1 MKNIPSRLVFVFL
14 FCIFFQCGNVFA
26 VPIYWTDWQSGSAG
40 AGTASGQ
47 IITAGSTVTVTYSQP
62 AGYSFIQTS
71 SGADYWVNQ
80 GGARDPATS
89 PFTSAFVDNIPTP
102 IDIIAL
108 AYQGTN
114 TLTFSEPIANP
125 VFCFVSLNGN
135 GYSFDRDFEILSQTG
150 SGNACG
156 YWGCGNVVKQV
167 FGSAY
172 QLNATSGEPHGCIR
186 FTEEAA
192 FSTVSWTSQSN
203 ETWNGFTLGI
213 EGTEAEVFAERD
225 YGDAPDTSAGT
236 SNGDYQTLESNGG
249 ANHAFVDTDEDTQV
263 DITLG
268 TLWDGS
274 DSGNDGALQN
284 AAATSDDL
292 DNIDDED
299 GVSWT
304 DNFIRGG
311 NANISVTITKDP
323 DSTLAGLRLYAWV
336 DWNQDGDWNDAS
348 EQIISNT
355 SANSSTQSY
364 PVSIPPTATLGS
376 TYLRVRVCSDA
387 DCNSPNGDA
396 DDGEVEDYLLTVI
409 APQISGFVFNDNGSG
424 GGTATNGI
432 KDGGESG
439 LGFAVPVVAYN
450 AATGMCYAANADPT
464 TGAYTISAGVVGT
477 YQVYE
482 AINETNIASPTCPPT
497 QPTLN
502 TATGAYSGG
511 TIGDPT
517 NFHSSSAN
525 VVSVTAG
532 VTSNVNFGDFAITPF
547 DTCSSDAYLLRN
559 SPTDITGVS
568 LATGAITPLFNNVL
582 PSSTGVF
589 GGTGY
594 NVITNTLFGD
604 NTNNN
609 NTVLM
614 IDGGGNA
621 FVLPIT
627 GSTMALSNYNSGD
640 IDDDGNLLLMTS
652 SGTSLYKIDVNPNSA
667 TYLQQVQQLSVSAPV
682 MADMA
687 INPID
692 NMLYTLT
699 PSGSL
704 VRFDPANGARTNLGS
719 VGTAGTTAVGW
730 GAVYFDDQG
739 FMYASQNP
747 NPGRIIRIDIS
758 NPTLPSG
765 SYVAV
770 NYTQMNASTSQNDGA
785 RCRFANL
792 PLDFADAPTANGYA
806 TELADNGPRHLI
818 ESNLPYLG
826 ANEPDS
832 ENDAQP
838 NATANGDDTNGLTPD
853 DEDGFIQPSIT
864 TILAGGDNV
873 AVSVPVVTSGNDNLY
888 GWIDF
893 DLSGTFD
900 NDERATVAVNASGN
914 STLNFT
920 VPADV
925 KIQDTFVR
933 LRICS
938 SGETCSSPTGST
950 GDGEVEDHQISLK
963 PPGDLELDLELEPGV
978 NVTLGIPFNVVVKV
992 ENKGTTIALNTKVT
1006 LPIPAGY
1013 SFVRAYEGDG
1023 VTPTTIYDSATGE
1036 LDLGAVGLGF
1046 NDYAVIR
1053 LAPQSSSAPPI
1064 SGEIIETSI
1073 NDTDSTPN
1081 NGFNN
1086 GEDDTDTVT
1095 PNITN
1100 VVQPNICESPVVYE
1114 GGDAYLDA
1122 NGEYVVTTNTPNQA
1136 GYLWSLQ
1143 YIDLNQPMYAE
1154 LAVYLGDRSA
1164 NTGGPAGEAGADGM
1178 TFVLSADPRD
1188 LNAVGDFG
1196 GGLGVGDNFGGQR
1209 VQPSIVFEFD
1219 TFDNTFIG
1227 ATDDALGG
1235 QYIDH
1240 TGVYLNGDIYT
1251 PDPANT
1257 LIPATSVA
1265 GGELEDGR
1273 YHIAQFYW
1281 DPTTNQFTYYMDG
1294 VMVGQFTR
1302 NIRNDI
1308 GNNMVRFGFTGST
1321 GDSFNLQKGCFTDAP
1336 DVLDSDF
1343 GDAVDTT
1350 AGTGINDYT
1359 TIYNNDG
1366 AHHVQVDTDDN
1377 GFIDLRLGNL
1387 WDADVGNL
1395 QDILARADDN
1405 TNFDDEDGVTVLAL
1419 ATIGENLSVTVNVV
1433 EDAAR
1438 TSTGQRIYGWMDFNL
1453 DGDWDDAGEQVISQ
1467 TNAAIGI
1474 NNFTVPIPAG
1484 AVAGHTYLRVRLCSN
1499 VDCNSPIGRAND
1511 GEVEDYRILVSDLVG
1526 NNQCDLIMQTIRPVA
1541 SSDYTYTSL
1550 DVPSNPITFSDITN
1564 PIAITNQSNIAN
1576 INAIGFNRV
1585 NGLIY
1590 GTFTDMSHADRTHH
1604 LFVTDKTGTSFID
1617 LGEIRAAA
1625 PSTIRRLQDG
1635 DTFSFAVGDSLRNT
1649 GYTSTAGPT
1658 VTLSAPIAGDV
1669 TSDGSELIIWRTSW
1683 DSIVKVDLET
1693 QTFTTVLIDIAALG
1707 GSYGGGSINVGADLA
1722 INSVTGVGYILDLDG
1737 DSLYTINLST
1747 GAVTTD
1753 SLSYFGAE
1761 PTVDSSGKL
1770 QAGALVMDNGIS
1782 LYAITNGGNHDTDA
1796 NNAIDLNDRAVVYRV
1811 NVVTGDVEYVTASDQ
1826 GSLQGND
1833 GAGCYDSTDYGDA
1846 LASYGEAGHQYFDSA
1861 TDGTADLFLGSRW
1874 DPEFGQWI
1882 TANASGDDT
1891 NGQDDEDLS
1900 IPGQIIVETFTNLP
1914 IQVVG
1919 TGYVNIWVDLNNDG
1933 DFDDPNEFL
1942 IDDEFVTTGLN
1953 NIPVLLDANSA
1964 EGFNGYT
1971 VMRVR
1976 LCSTSNTCD
1985 SVSGLV
1991 ADGEVEDHWFELLNR
2006 IVLNGLVFEDNGV
2019 GGATAAH
2026 DGIQDGSE
2034 VGLGNFTVTVTFN
2047 DTGVAGYATGDVIA
2061 TEVTSGGGT
2070 YQFIIGVDFSGKNLL
2085 LDVVKKADWIDISE
2099 ANVTAIP
2106 QVTSVSVIDSQM
2118 AVNANAGDEIF
2129 GLDFGKV
2136 REPRMEPDNFSEATP
2151 GSVVFFPH
2159 KFTAATSGNV
2169 NFNII
2174 NPSTSPT
2181 NTAWS
2186 TVLYHDV
2193 DCDGTLNGVEA
2204 QVVNPVAVN
2213 GNSTICLL
2221 SKITVPANAT
2231 LNAHYHYDIEAN
2243 MTFADTTGTGHGI
2256 TRQVLDKDTVRAIFS
2271 GSGELRLEKTVRNV
2285 TQNGPVTTSN
2295 QGKPGDVVE
2304 YVVTFTNMGSD
2315 VLTDVKIFDSTPE
2328 FTELSQTVQCNDGIV
2343 PGLLVCNVVTSDGTN
2358 SPGYQG
2364 SISWEMTGS
2373 LAAGESG
2380 TVVYR
2385 VLIK

>member
-1 MKNIPSRLVFVFL
+1 MS
-14 FCIFFQCGNVFA
+14 GN
-26 VPIYWTDWQSGSAG
+26 SGS
-40 AGTASGQ
+40 GTASGQ
-47 IITAGSTVTVTYSQP
+47 IVTSGSTVTVSYSQP
-62 AGYSFIQTS
+62 NGYSFILTG
-71 SGADYWVNQ
+71 SGTDYWVSQ
-80 GGARDPATS
+80 GGARNPAIS
-89 PFTSAFVDNIPTP
+89 PFTSGYVDNIPTASE
-102 IDIIAL
+102 IIAL
-108 AYQGTN
+108 SRQGVN

-150 SGNACG
+150 GGNTCG
-156 YWGCGNVVKQV
+156 FWGCGNVVKQIV
-167 FGSAY
+167 GAQY
-172 QLNATSGEPHGCIR
+172 QLNATTGEPHGCIR

-203 ETWNGFTLGI
+203 ENWNGFTLGI

-236 SNGDYQTLESNGG
+236 GSGDYQTLDSNDG
-249 ANHAFVDTDEDTQV
+249 ASHALVDTDEDTQV

-268 TLWDGS
+268 TLWDGT
-274 DSGNDGALQN
+274 DTGNDGSSQN
-284 AAATSDDL
+284 AAATADDI
-292 DNIDDED
+292 DNTDDED

-304 DNFIRGG
+304 DSFIQGG
-311 NANISVTITKDP
+311 NTNISITITKDP
-323 DSTLAGLRLYAWV
+323 QSTLVGLRLYAWV
-336 DWNQDGDWNDAS
+336 DWNQDGDWNDAN

-355 SANSSTQSY
+355 SASSSTQSY
-364 PVSIPPTATLGS
+364 PVTIPPTATLGA

-387 DCNSPNGDA
+387 DCNSPNGGS
-396 DDGEVEDYLLTVI
+396 DDGEVEDYQLTVI
-409 APQISGFVFNDNGSG
+409 GAQISGFVFNDNGSG
-424 GGTATNGI
+424 GGTATNGV
-432 KDGGESG
+432 KDGTEAG
-439 LGFAVPVVAYN
+439 LGVAVPVVAYN
-450 AATGMCYAANADPT
+450 VATGQCYATTADPT
-464 TGAYTISAGVVGT
+464 TGSYTISAGTSGT

-482 AINETNIASPTCPPT
+482 AINETNIVSPTCPPV
-497 QPTLN
+497 QPILN
-502 TATGAYSGG
+502 TTTGAYSGG
-511 TIGDPT
+511 TIGDPS

-525 VVSVTAG
+525 IVSVTAG
-532 VTSNVNFGDFAITPF
+532 VASNVNFGDFAITPF
-547 DTCSSDAYLLRN
+547 ATCSPDAYLLRN

-604 NTNNN
+604 NIRNT

-621 FVLPIT
+621 FVLPLT

-640 IDDDGNLLLMTS
+640 IDDSGNLLLMSS

-667 TYLQQVQQLSVSAPV
+667 TYLQQIQQLTVSAPV

-687 INPID
+687 INPVD

-704 VRFDPANGARTNLGS
+704 VRFDPASGARTNLGS
-719 VGTAGTTAVGW
+719 VGTAGTTSTGW

-758 NPTLPSG
+758 NPNLPSG
-765 SYVAV
+765 GYVAA
-770 NYTQMNASTSQNDGA
+770 NFTQMNASTSQNDGA

-806 TELADNGPRHLI
+806 TLLADGGPRHLF
-818 ESNLPYLG
+818 ESGLPYLG
-826 ANEPDS
+826 SNAPDS
-832 ENDAQP
+832 ESDGQP
-838 NATANGDDTNGLTPD
+838 NTIADGDDTNGLTPD
-853 DEDGFIQPSIT
+853 DEDGFTQPSIT
-864 TILAGGDNV
+864 TILTAGDNV
-873 AVSVPVVTSGNDNLY
+873 ALTVSVVTSGNDNLY

-914 STLNFT
+914 SILTFT

-925 KIQDTFVR
+925 QIQDTFAR
-933 LRICS
+933 LRVCS
-938 SGETCSSPTGST
+938 SGEACSSPMSSA

-1023 VTPTTIYDSATGE
+1023 VTPTTIYDPITGE
-1036 LDLGAVGLGF
+1036 LDLGAIGLGF

-1053 LAPQSSSAPPI
+1053 LAPQSSTAPPI

-1100 VVQPNICESPVVYE
+1100 VVQPNVCESPVVYE

-1122 NGEYVVTTNTPNQA
+1122 NGEYVVTTNTQNQA

-1336 DVLDSDF
+1336 DVLGSDF

-1359 TIYNNDG
+1359 TIYDNDG

-1377 GFIDLRLGNL
+1377 GFIDLRLGNQ
-1387 WDADVGNL
+1387 WDADNGNL

-1405 TNFDDEDGVTVLAL
+1405 NNFDDEDGVTVLAL
-1419 ATIGENLSVTVNVV
+1419 ATIGENLSVAVNVV

-1453 DGDWDDAGEQVISQ
+1453 DGDWDDLGEQVITQ
-1467 TNAAIGI
+1467 TNAAIGL
-1474 NNFTVPIPAG
+1474 NNFTVPIPSG
-1484 AVAGHTYLRVRLCSN
+1484 AVVGHTYLRVRLCSN
-1499 VDCNSPIGRAND
+1499 VDCNSPMGRAND
-1511 GEVEDYRILVSDLVG
+1511 GEVEDYRVLISDLVS
-1526 NNQCDLIMQTIRPVA
+1526 NTQCDLIVQTTRPVG
-1541 SSDYTYTSL
+1541 SSDYSYTSL
-1550 DVPSNPITFSDITN
+1550 DVPSNPVTFSDLVN

-1585 NGLIY
+1585 DGLIY

-1604 LFVTDKTGTSFID
+1604 LFVTDKNGTSFID
-1617 LGEIRAAA
+1617 LGEIRADSAT
-1625 PSTIRRLQDG
+1625 SLRRLQDG
-1635 DTFSFAVGDSLRNT
+1635 ETFGFNPDESLRNS
-1649 GYTSTAGPT
+1649 GYSTTSSTST
-1658 VTLSAPIAGDV
+1658 TLSPPTAGDV
-1669 TSDGSELIIWRTSW
+1669 TSDGNHLIIWRTSW
-1683 DSIVKVDLET
+1683 DSIIKIELAT
-1693 QTFTTVLIDIAALG
+1693 QTFTAIPLNIAVMG
-1707 GSYGGGSINVGADLA
+1707 GSIGGGAINVGADLA
-1722 INSVTGVGYILDLDG
+1722 INSQTGIGYLLDLDG
-1737 DSLYTINLST
+1737 DNLYAVNLST
-1747 GAVTTD
+1747 GAVTTQA
-1753 SLSYFGAE
+1753 LSYFGAE
-1761 PTVDSSGKL
+1761 PTLDSNGKL

-1782 LYAITNGGNHDTDA
+1782 LYAITNGGNHDSD
-1796 NNAIDLNDRAVVYRV
+1796 NNGGIDLNDRAVVYRV
-1811 NVVTGDVEYVTASDQ
+1811 NVVTGEVEYVTASDQ

-1846 LASYGEAGHQYFDSA
+1846 LASYGEAGHQYFDAA
-1861 TDGTADLFLGSRW
+1861 TDGTADLLLGSRW
-1874 DPEFGQWI
+1874 DPEFGQWL
-1882 TANASGDDT
+1882 TADASGDDSS
-1891 NGQDDEDLS
+1891 GQDDEDLN
-1900 IPGQIIVETFTNLP
+1900 IPGQIIVETPTTLP

-1919 TGYVNIWVDLNNDG
+1919 TGYVNIWVDINNDG
-1933 DFDDPNEFL
+1933 DFNDPNEFL
-1942 IDDEFVTTGLN
+1942 IDDEAVVTGLN
-1953 NIPVLLDANSA
+1953 NIPITLDANSA

-1976 LCSTSNTCD
+1976 LCSAINTCD

-2006 IVLNGLVFEDNGV
+2006 IVLNGLVFEDNGI

-2026 DGIQDGSE
+2026 DGVQDGSE
-2034 VGLGNFTVTVTFN
+2034 IGLGNFTVTVTFN
-2047 DTGVAGYATGDVIA
+2047 DTGVTGFTTGDVIG
-2061 TEVTSGGGT
+2061 TEITSGDGT

-2085 LDVVKKADWIDISE
+2085 LDVVKQADWIDISE
-2099 ANVTAIP
+2099 ANVTGIP
-2106 QVTSVSVIDSQM
+2106 QVTSNSVIDSQM

-2151 GSVVFFPH
+2151 GGVVFFPH

-2169 NFNII
+2169 NFTII
-2174 NPSTSPT
+2174 NSSASPT
-2181 NTAWS
+2181 NTSWS

-2204 QVVNPVAVN
+2204 QVVNPVAVS
-2213 GNSTICLL
+2213 GNSAVCLL
-2221 SKITVPANAT
+2221 SKVTVPANAPM
-2231 LNAHYHYDIEAN
+2231 NAHYHYDIEAD
-2243 MTFADTTGTGHGI
+2243 MTFADTTNTGHGI
-2256 TRQVLDKDTVRAIFS
+2256 TRTVLDKDTVRATFT

-2285 TQNGPVTTSN
+2285 TQNGQAVTSN
-2295 QGKPGDVVE
+2295 EGRPGDVLE
-2304 YVVTFTNMGSD
+2304 YVVTFTNVGNAPISD
-2315 VLTDVKIFDSTPE
+2315 VVIFDSTPE
-2328 FTELSQTVQCNDGIV
+2328 FTELNQAVQCSNGTV
-2343 PGLLVCNVVTSDGTN
+2343 PASLVCNIVIVNGVN
-2358 SPGYQG
+2358 SAGYEG
-2364 SISWEMTGS
+2364 NIRWEMNGS
-2373 LAAGESG
+2373 LAAGVSG
-2380 TVVYR
+2380 TVIYR
-2385 VLIK
+2385 VVIQ

>member
-1 MKNIPSRLVFVFL
+1 MIIKSLTIKITLSLLLLIFTFL
-14 FCIFFQCGNVFA
+14 FSQKSFSAEGVGLVYQSDLLSIGGMGGSPFSVKNCPSGQLMTGFEFYNSNSGGTLDGTALRGRCSTVNVSGGVATLTYSGNTPWGGPTSGSQYSGNCPANQAVVGVDAQTTTWPVMGWFRLYCAPVSFNSGTNRLEIAAAPASPSTGQIGPNHSYGGAYYDRVVAPAGQALAGFDGRSGAALDLVSFKAYSFVQGSLTLNAVVNPGGSA
-26 VPIYWTDWQSGSAG
+26 VPGD
-40 AGTASGQ
+40 
-47 IITAGSTVTVTYSQP
+47 
-62 AGYSFIQTS
+62 
-71 SGADYWVNQ
+71 
-80 GGARDPATS
+80 
-89 PFTSAFVDNIPTP
+89 
-102 IDIIAL
+102 
-108 AYQGTN
+108 
-114 TLTFSEPIANP
+114 
-125 VFCFVSLNGN
+125 
-135 GYSFDRDFEILSQTG
+135 
-150 SGNACG
+150 
-156 YWGCGNVVKQV
+156 
-167 FGSAY
+167 
-172 QLNATSGEPHGCIR
+172 
-186 FTEEAA
+186 
-192 FSTVSWTSQSN
+192 
-203 ETWNGFTLGI
+203 FTLI
-213 EGTEAEVFAERD
+213 AT
-225 YGDAPDTSAGT
+225 
-236 SNGDYQTLESNGG
+236 
-249 ANHAFVDTDEDTQV
+249 
-263 DITLG
+263 
-268 TLWDGS
+268 
-274 DSGNDGALQN
+274 DSGNI
-284 AAATSDDL
+284 AANFSSGDTRAMTPSSYTLSWNGPTGYTLNNLSCAT
-292 DNIDDED
+292 
-299 GVSWT
+299 T
-304 DNFIRGG
+304 F
-311 NANISVTITKDP
+311 
-323 DSTLAGLRLYAWV
+323 TL
-336 DWNQDGDWNDAS
+336 N
-348 EQIISNT
+348 
-355 SANSSTQSY
+355 
-364 PVSIPPTATLGS
+364 
-376 TYLRVRVCSDA
+376 
-387 DCNSPNGDA
+387 NGD
-396 DDGEVEDYLLTVI
+396 DVTCTYTFD
-409 APQISGFVFNDNGSG
+409 PPPSISGFVFNDDGSG
-424 GGTATNGI
+424 GGTSANGV
-432 KDGGESG
+432 KDGNEAG
-439 LGFAVPVVAYN
+439 LGITVPVVAYN
-450 AATGMCYAANADPT
+450 PTTGQCYAANSNPT
-464 TGAYTISAGVVGT
+464 TGAYTISLPTTGT
-477 YQVYE
+477 YKVYE
-482 AINETNIASPTCPPT
+482 AINETNITSPTCPPT
-497 QPTLN
+497 QSTVDPV
-502 TATGAYSGG
+502 TGTSGGG
-511 TIGDPT
+511 TIGDPAS
-517 NFHSSSAN
+517 HISSTAN
-525 VVSVTAG
+525 IVTVTAG
-532 VTSNVNFGDFAITPF
+532 VATDVNFGDISVSNQFPTC
-547 DTCSSDAYLLRN
+547 DTSAYLTKNTPRSLYQVN
-559 SPTDITGVS
+559 LVTASETQLGSTHSPTYNGIGYSVAQNLLWGVYANSGSTNSDVVAFDSQHQPVLTLNVPELNGISFPAGDVTDDDI
-568 LATGAITPLFNNVL
+568 LVL
-582 PSSTGVF
+582 LS
-589 GGTGY
+589 
-594 NVITNTLFGD
+594 
-604 NTNNN
+604 
-609 NTVLM
+609 
-614 IDGGGNA
+614 GGGANGRRLY
-621 FVLPIT
+621 FV
-627 GSTMALSNYNSGD
+627 
-640 IDDDGNLLLMTS
+640 
-652 SGTSLYKIDVNPNSA
+652 DVNPNSE
-667 TYLQQVQQLSVSAPV
+667 TYGQYLGRSASTNTFVGDLAIHPLDTSIAWGITNNKLLYRYDLTIDRQTNTYGVSV
-682 MADMA
+682 
-687 INPID
+687 
-692 NMLYTLT
+692 
-699 PSGSL
+699 
-704 VRFDPANGARTNLGS
+704 TNLG
-719 VGTAGTTAVGW
+719 TTNMTGSGAVG
-730 GAVYFDDQG
+730 ALYFDNMG
-739 FMYASQNP
+739 FMYASHNDD
-747 NPGRIIRIDIS
+747 GALWRFDLS
-758 NPTLPSG
+758 NLSAPAATLVNATFLTNGQPASG
-765 SYVAV
+765 
-770 NYTQMNASTSQNDGA
+770 NDGA
-785 RCRFANL
+785 RCRYA
-792 PLDFADAPTANGYA
+792 PVPTDFGDAPNTYGTDLTN
-806 TELADNGPRHLI
+806 NGPRHQTDI
-818 ESNLPYLG
+818 GLPYLG
-826 ANEPDS
+826 ANSPDN
-832 ENDAQP
+832 ENDGQP
-838 NATANGDDTNGLTPD
+838 TTTANGDDTNGLTPD
-853 DEDGFIQPSIT
+853 DEDGFVQPSIT
-864 TILAGGDNV
+864 TIISGGSTV
-873 AVSVPVVTSGNDNLY
+873 TMSVPVVSSGNDNLY

-1006 LPIPAGY
+1006 LPIPTGY

-1036 LDLGAVGLGF
+1036 LDLGAIGLGF

-1100 VVQPNICESPVVYE
+1100 VVQPNVCESPVVYE

-1196 GGLGVGDNFGGQR
+1196 GGLGVGDNFGGPR

-1336 DVLDSDF
+1336 DVLGSDF
-1343 GDAVDTT
+1343 GDAVDTS

-1359 TIYNNDG
+1359 TIYDNDG
-1366 AHHVQVDTDDN
+1366 AHHVQVDSDDN

-1387 WDADVGNL
+1387 WDADNGNL
-1395 QDILARADDN
+1395 QDILARADDDN
-1405 TNFDDEDGVTVLAL
+1405 NFDDEDGVTVLTL
-1419 ATIGENLSVTVNVV
+1419 ATIGENLSVAVNVV

-1453 DGDWDDAGEQVISQ
+1453 DGDWDDAGEQVITQ
-1467 TNAAIGI
+1467 TNAAIGL
-1474 NNFTVPIPAG
+1474 NNFTVPIPSG
-1484 AVAGHTYLRVRLCSN
+1484 AVVGHTYLRVRLCSN
-1499 VDCNSPIGRAND
+1499 VDCNSPMGRAND
-1511 GEVEDYRILVSDLVG
+1511 GEVEDYRILISDLVG

-1564 PIAITNQSNIAN
+1564 PIVITNQSNIAN

-1585 NGLIY
+1585 NGFIY
-1590 GTFTDMSHADRTHH
+1590 GTFTDMSHTDRTHH
-1604 LFVTDKTGTSFID
+1604 LFVTDKTGNSFID
-1617 LGEIRAAA
+1617 LGEIRAASGSA
-1625 PSTIRRLQDG
+1625 IRRLQDG
-1635 DTFSFAVGDSLRNT
+1635 ETFTFTTGDSLRNT
-1649 GYTSTAGPT
+1649 GYTSTSAPT

-1669 TSDGSELIIWRTSW
+1669 TADGSELIIWRTSW
-1683 DSIVKVDLET
+1683 DSIVKVDVET
-1693 QTFTTVLIDIAALG
+1693 QTFTTVLIDIAAMG
-1707 GSYGGGSINVGADLA
+1707 GSYGGGPINVGADLA
-1722 INSVTGVGYILDLDG
+1722 INSQTGVGYLLDLEG
-1737 DSLYTINLST
+1737 DTLYTINLTT
-1747 GAVTTD
+1747 GALT
-1753 SLSYFGAE
+1753 SSNLNYLGAE
-1761 PTVDSSGKL
+1761 PTLDSNGKL

-1782 LYAITNGGNHDTDA
+1782 LYAITNGGNHDSD
-1796 NNAIDLNDRAVVYRV
+1796 NNGGVDLNDRAVVYRV

-1846 LASYGEAGHQYFDSA
+1846 LASYGEAGHQYFDAA
-1861 TDGTADLFLGSRW
+1861 TDGTADLLLGSRW
-1874 DPEFGQWI
+1874 DPEFGQWL
-1882 TANASGDDT
+1882 TADASGDDT
-1891 NGQDDEDLS
+1891 NGQDDEDLA
-1900 IPGQIIVETFTNLP
+1900 IPGQIIVETPTTLP

-1919 TGYVNIWVDLNNDG
+1919 TGYVNIWVDINNDG

-1942 IDDEFVTTGLN
+1942 IDDEAVVTGLN
-1953 NIPVLLDANSA
+1953 NIPITLDANSA

-1976 LCSTSNTCD
+1976 LCSAINTCD

-2034 VGLGNFTVTVTFN
+2034 IGLGNFIVTVTFN
-2047 DTGVAGYATGDVIA
+2047 DTGVAGYSTGDVIA

-2085 LDVVKKADWIDISE
+2085 LDVVKQADWIDISE
-2099 ANVTAIP
+2099 ANVTGIP
-2106 QVTSVSVIDSQM
+2106 QVTSNSVIDSQM

-2174 NPSTSPT
+2174 NPNTSPT

-2204 QVVNPVAVN
+2204 QVVNPVAVS
-2213 GNSTICLL
+2213 GNNTICLL
-2221 SKITVPANAT
+2221 SKVTVPANAT

-2243 MTFADTTGTGHGI
+2243 MVFADSAGTGHGI
-2256 TRQVLDKDTVRAIFS
+2256 TRVVLDKDTVRAIFS

-2285 TQNGPVTTSN
+2285 TQNGSAVTSN
-2295 QGKPGDVVE
+2295 EGRPGDVLE
-2304 YVVTFTNMGSD
+2304 YVVTFTNVGISPIS
-2315 VLTDVKIFDSTPE
+2315 DVKIFDSTPE
-2328 FTELSQTVQCNDGIV
+2328 FTELSQAVQCNDGTV
-2343 PGLLVCNVVTSDGTN
+2343 PAPLGCSIVTSDGVN
-2358 SPGYQG
+2358 SAGYEG
-2364 SISWEMTGS
+2364 NIRWEMNGP
-2373 LAAGESG
+2373 LAAGDSG
-2380 TVVYR
+2380 TVIYR
-2385 VLIK
+2385 VVIQ

>member
-1 MKNIPSRLVFVFL
+1 MTGFDFYNS
-14 FCIFFQCGNVFA
+14 N
-26 VPIYWTDWQSGSAG
+26 SGG
-40 AGTASGQ
+40 TLDGTALRGRC
-47 IITAGSTVTVTYSQP
+47 STVNV
-62 AGYSFIQTS
+62 
-71 SGADYWVNQ
+71 SGGVA
-80 GGARDPATS
+80 
-89 PFTSAFVDNIPTP
+89 
-102 IDIIAL
+102 
-108 AYQGTN
+108 
-114 TLTFSEPIANP
+114 TLTFSGVTAWGGPASGTLYTGNCPANQAVVGVDAQTTSHPVMGWFRLYCASVSFNGGTNQLEIAAAPASPSTGLIGPNHP
-125 VFCFVSLNGN
+125 YAGGTYYDRVVAPAGQALAGFDGRSGAALDLVSFKA
-135 GYSFDRDFEILSQTG
+135 YSFVQG
-150 SGNACG
+150 SLTLNAIVNPG
-156 YWGCGNVVKQV
+156 
-167 FGSAY
+167 GSAVPGDFT
-172 QLNATSGEPHGCIR
+172 LIATDSGSV
-186 FTEEAA
+186 AVN
-192 FSTVSWTSQSN
+192 FSSGDTRAMTPSSYTLS
-203 ETWNGFTLGI
+203 WNGPAGYTLSNLSCATTFTLN
-213 EGTEAEVFAERD
+213 
-225 YGDAPDTSAGT
+225 
-236 SNGDYQTLESNGG
+236 NGDN
-249 ANHAFVDTDEDTQV
+249 
-263 DITLG
+263 
-268 TLWDGS
+268 
-274 DSGNDGALQN
+274 
-284 AAATSDDL
+284 
-292 DNIDDED
+292 
-299 GVSWT
+299 
-304 DNFIRGG
+304 
-311 NANISVTITKDP
+311 VTCTYTFDP
-323 DSTLAGLRLYAWV
+323 
-336 DWNQDGDWNDAS
+336 
-348 EQIISNT
+348 
-355 SANSSTQSY
+355 
-364 PVSIPPTATLGS
+364 PPS
-376 TYLRVRVCSDA
+376 
-387 DCNSPNGDA
+387 
-396 DDGEVEDYLLTVI
+396 
-409 APQISGFVFNDNGSG
+409 ISGFVFNDNGAG
-424 GGTATNGI
+424 GGTVSNGI
-432 KDGGESG
+432 KDGSEAGVG
-439 LGFAVPVVAYN
+439 VAVPVVAYN
-450 AATGMCYAANADPT
+450 AATGQCYATTADPT
-464 TGAYTISAGVVGT
+464 TGAYTISPPVTGT

-482 AINETNIASPTCPPT
+482 AVNETNIASPTCPPM

-517 NFHSSSAN
+517 NFHSSTAN
-525 VVSVTAG
+525 VASVTAG
-532 VTSNVNFGDFAITPF
+532 VASNVNFGDFAITPF
-547 DTCSSDAYLLRN
+547 DTCSSEAYLLRN

-568 LATGAITPLFNNVL
+568 LATGAITPLFNDVL

-614 IDGGGNA
+614 VDGGGNA

-627 GSTMALSNYNSGD
+627 GSTMTLSNYNSGD

-667 TYLQQVQQLSVSAPV
+667 TYLQQVQQLTVSAPV

-687 INPID
+687 INPVD

-704 VRFDPANGARTNLGS
+704 VRFDPTNGTRTNLGS
-719 VGTAGTTAVGW
+719 VGTAGTTTSGW

-770 NYTQMNASTSQNDGA
+770 NFTQMNASTSQNDGA

-792 PLDFADAPTANGYA
+792 PLDFADAPTTNGYA

-838 NATANGDDTNGLTPD
+838 NAAANGDDTNGLTPD

-873 AVSVPVVTSGNDNLY
+873 TLSVPVVTSGNDNLY

-900 NDERATVAVNASGN
+900 NDEIATVAVTATGN

-925 KIQDTFVR
+925 QLQDTFVR

-938 SGETCSSPTGST
+938 NGETCNSPTGSA

-963 PPGDLELDLELEPGV
+963 PLGDLSLDLELEPGTT
-978 NVTLGIPFNVVVKV
+978 VTLGIPFNVVVKI
-992 ENKGTTIALNTKVT
+992 ENMGPTIALNTKVT

-1023 VTPTTIYDSATGE
+1023 VTPTTIYDPTTGE
-1036 LDLGAVGLGF
+1036 LDLGAIGLGF

-1100 VVQPNICESPVVYE
+1100 VIQPNTCDSPVVYE

-1122 NGEYVVTTNTPNQA
+1122 NGEYVVTTNTPNQS

-1219 TFDNTFIG
+1219 TFDNTFLG

-1240 TGVYLNGDIYT
+1240 TGVYLNGDVYT

-1281 DPTTNQFTYYMDG
+1281 DPATNQFTYYMDG
-1294 VMVGQFTR
+1294 VMVGQFIR

-1321 GDSFNLQKGCFTDAP
+1321 GDGYNLQKGCFTDAP
-1336 DVLDSDF
+1336 DVLGSDF
-1343 GDAVDTT
+1343 GDAVDTS

-1366 AHHVQVDTDDN
+1366 AHHVQVDSDDN

-1387 WDADVGNL
+1387 WDADVGDL

-1405 TNFDDEDGVTVLAL
+1405 NNFDDEDGVTVLAF
-1419 ATIGENLSVTVNVV
+1419 ATIGENLSVAINVV

-1484 AVAGHTYLRVRLCSN
+1484 AVSGHTYLRVRLCSDL
-1499 VDCNSPIGRAND
+1499 DCNSPIGRAND
-1511 GEVEDYRILVSDLVG
+1511 GEVEDYRVLISNLNDDNTCDTIIETKGDNVG
-1526 NNQCDLIMQTIRPVA
+1526 GYDFAEFDPT
-1541 SSDYTYTSL
+1541 
-1550 DVPSNPITFSDITN
+1550 TN
-1564 PIAITNQSNIAN
+1564 PAQLNNIVSPIVVN
-1576 INAIGFNRV
+1576 NYPNAIFFNSVGFNRLNGLFYGIFVDQDSVDGNVMLYVTDRDGSEFVSLGMITADGSQSFTHGV
-1585 NGLIY
+1585 NGLA
-1590 GTFTDMSHADRTHH
+1590 TFNNNQPLSQAGSGVYVGSPSSGDVSPDGQYLYVYQGGWDSILRINLTTQE
-1604 LFVTDKTGTSFID
+1604 FI
-1617 LGEIRAAA
+1617 
-1625 PSTIRRLQDG
+1625 SVQ
-1635 DTFSFAVGDSLRNT
+1635 
-1649 GYTSTAGPT
+1649 
-1658 VTLSAPIAGDV
+1658 LSAPIKVGGDISFSVNDNMLYGVDLLTGTYYQINPTSGAV
-1669 TSDGSELIIWRTSW
+1669 TSYSVNFNGLLPVSNTGST
-1683 DSIVKVDLET
+1683 
-1693 QTFTTVLIDIAALG
+1693 AA
-1707 GSYGGGSINVGADLA
+1707 GGSIMDD
-1722 INSVTGVGYILDLDG
+1722 GVM
-1737 DSLYTINLST
+1737 
-1747 GAVTTD
+1747 
-1753 SLSYFGAE
+1753 F
-1761 PTVDSSGKL
+1761 
-1770 QAGALVMDNGIS
+1770 
-1782 LYAITNGGNHDTDA
+1782 YAFANGGDHDTDGD
-1796 NNAIDLNDRAVVYRV
+1796 NTHDLIDSTAVYQL
-1811 NVVTGDVEYVTASDQ
+1811 NVVTGEMKFVIEGIDVSIAA
-1826 GSLQGND
+1826 ND
-1833 GAGCYDSTDYGDA
+1833 AAGCYYARDYGDA
-1846 LASYGEAGHQYFDSA
+1846 PNSYGDVFHDYSDTGNDGDAALDGDQDLTLGANWDTEFVSQFS
-1861 TDGTADLFLGSRW
+1861 TD
-1874 DPEFGQWI
+1874 
-1882 TANASGDDT
+1882 ANGDDI
-1891 NGQDDEDLS
+1891 QASDDEDGVTLPAS
-1900 IPGQIIVETFTNLP
+1900 IAVATLTPVTVSVPQA
-1914 IQVVG
+1914 
-1919 TGYVNIWVDLNNDG
+1919 TGFLNVFVDLNGDG
-1933 DFDDPNEFL
+1933 DFADAGEL
-1942 IDDEFVTTGLN
+1942 IIEDQVISATSINLDFN
-1953 NIPVLLDANSA
+1953 LDAGLTA
-1964 EGFNGYT
+1964 GYNGDT
-1971 VMRVR
+1971 FARFR
-1976 LCSTSNTCD
+1976 LCSTATTCNTPT
-1985 SVSGLV
+1985 GE
-1991 ADGEVEDHWFELLNR
+1991 APDGEVEDYQFELLNR
-2006 IVLNGLVFEDNGV
+2006 IVLNGLVFEDNGI

-2061 TEVTSGGGT
+2061 TELTSGGGT

-2085 LDVVKKADWIDISE
+2085 LDVVKQADWIDISE
-2099 ANVTAIP
+2099 ANVTGIP
-2106 QVTSVSVIDSQM
+2106 QVTSNSVIDSQM
-2118 AVNANAGDEIF
+2118 TVNANAGDEIF

-2136 REPRMEPDNFSEATP
+2136 REPRMEPDNFSEAIP

-2174 NPSTSPT
+2174 NPNTSPT
-2181 NTAWS
+2181 NSAWS

-2221 SKITVPANAT
+2221 SKVTVPANAT

-2243 MTFADTTGTGHGI
+2243 MTFADTTGSGHGI
-2256 TRQVLDKDTVRAIFS
+2256 TRQLLDKDTIRAIFS

-2285 TQNGPVTTSN
+2285 TQNGQAVTSN
-2295 QGKPGDVVE
+2295 EGRPGDVLE
-2304 YVVTFTNMGSD
+2304 YVGTFTNMGSD
-2315 VLTDVKIFDSTPE
+2315 VLTDVKIFDSIPE
-2328 FTELSQTVQCNDGIV
+2328 FTELSQVVQCSDGTV
-2343 PGLLVCNVVTSDGTN
+2343 PTSLTCNVVTSDGAN

-2364 SISWEMTGS
+2364 SITWEMAGS

-2385 VLIK
+2385 VLIQ